1 MTRAHT
7 PKTHQM
13 TCVTSR
19 GHRVGRGLLVLTQ
32 EAGRRPESADDLNP
46 RQIATRRSPCFN
58 SGLREEDAMTT
69 TKRIHRE
76 LASPAEIAALFR
88 LDIKTVRRRIADG
101 TLPAFRVGRQIRIDV
116 ASAEAALMRPMNA
129 AAVAMIRAEAGR
141 RTS

>member
-1 MTRAHT
+1 
-7 PKTHQM
+7 
-13 TCVTSR
+13 
-19 GHRVGRGLLVLTQ
+19 
-32 EAGRRPESADDLNP
+32 
-46 RQIATRRSPCFN
+46 
-58 SGLREEDAMTT
+58 MTT

>member
-1 MTRAHT
+1 
-7 PKTHQM
+7 
-13 TCVTSR
+13 
-19 GHRVGRGLLVLTQ
+19 
-32 EAGRRPESADDLNP
+32 
-46 RQIATRRSPCFN
+46 
-58 SGLREEDAMTT
+58 MTT

-129 AAVAMIRAEAGR
+129 AAVAMMRAEAGM